1 MNFLFSRVV
10 FITQTLIL
18 SIVLSFSANAQDA
31 DEQLLLKHFHSISS
45 EEIAGWMT
53 ELCSPEYNGRLAG
66 TPEYLASAGW
76 VAGMLH
82 DWGIKPAGDNGSYF
96 QWFDQPYTVVN
107 DEGSLQ
113 LHITRKDGTDIVKS
127 YRAPSEYYPGMN
139 SGSGEVTAEVVYVG
153 YGVTAPELNYD
164 DYKGIDVKGKI
175 VLMNRDVPYKDALNP
190 EYAKWVR
197 YCYHQYKVENAAQ
210 HGAAGMLYI
219 DGNSANPNISYIENM
234 IVCGI
239 GPEPLADIFAG
250 LGKTNTAVTGQ
261 IDKSFK
267 PVSFATGKTMTIK
280 ANTTRHPE
288 GRTCNVAGIIEGSEP
303 VLKEEV
309 IILGAHLDAV
319 GNAGGILVQGGFDNA
334 SGVADI
340 MAAAKALA
348 GSGIKLK
355 RTLLFLFF
363 GGEETGLVGSKYYT
377 ANPIFHKEKTVTYI
391 NLDMVGNGT
400 GLAVNASASCA
411 PLMEYFKTANSKYIH
426 RPMRSS
432 ASAVTYY
439 GRPRSDGLVFLADG
453 FRTMDISTT
462 DGVKPVFYHLPGDD
476 ETAVTPE
483 IMEDV
488 AKLLYLSLIVMAN
501 AGMSGF

>member
-1 MNFLFSRVV
+1 MRAF

-18 SIVLSFSANAQDA
+18 SIVFSLSAPAQEV

-45 EEIAGWMT
+45 EEIAGWMA

-66 TPEYLASAGW
+66 TPEYLASAEW
-76 VAGMLH
+76 VAGQLH
-82 DWGIKPAGDNGSYF
+82 DWGVKPAGDNGSYY

-107 DEGSLQ
+107 DVGSLQ
-113 LHITRKDGTDIVKS
+113 LHLTQADGTAIVRS
-127 YRAPSEYYPGMN
+127 YNAPSEYYPGMN
-139 SGSGEVTAEVVYVG
+139 SGSGEVTAEVVFVG

-175 VLMNRDVPYKDALNP
+175 VLMNRDVPYKDATNP
-190 EYAKWVR
+190 EYTKWVR

-210 HGAAGMLYI
+210 HGAAGMLYV
-219 DGNSANPNISYIENM
+219 DGNSANPNISYIQNM

-267 PVSFATGKTMTIK
+267 PVSFSTGKIMTIK

-288 GRTCNVAGIIEGSEP
+288 GRTCNVAGIIEGSDP
-303 VLKEEV
+303 VLKDEV
-309 IILGAHLDAV
+309 IIIGAHLDAV
-319 GNAGGILVQGGFDNA
+319 GNAGGITVPGGLDNA
-334 SGVADI
+334 SGVVDI

-348 GSGIKLK
+348 ESGIKLN
-355 RTLLFLFF
+355 RSVLFLLF
-363 GGEETGLVGSKYYT
+363 GGEESGLVGSKFYT
-377 ANPIFHKEKTVTYI
+377 ANPLFPKEKTLTYI

-400 GLAVNASASCA
+400 GLAVTASASCA
-411 PLMEYFKTANSKYIH
+411 GLIGNFKTANSRYIH

-432 ASAVTYY
+432 VSKITYY

-453 FRTMDISTT
+453 YRTMDISTT
-462 DGVKPVFYHLPGDD
+462 DGVKPVWYHLPGDD

-488 AKLLYLSLIVMAN
+488 AKLIYLTFIDIAN
-501 AGMSGF
+501 DRTLEF

>member
-1 MNFLFSRVV
+1 MRAF
-10 FITQTLIL
+10 FIIHTLLL
-18 SIVLSFSANAQDA
+18 SIVLSFNAPAQEV
-31 DEQLLLKHFHSISS
+31 DEELLLKHFHSISS

-66 TPEYLASAGW
+66 TPEYTAAAEW
-76 VAGMLH
+76 VAGLLH
-82 DWGIKPAGDNGSYF
+82 DWGVKPTGDKGSYY

-107 DEGSLQ
+107 DAGSLQ
-113 LHITRKDGTDIVKS
+113 LHITQKDGGVIVKN
-127 YRAPSEYYPGMN
+127 YNAPAEYYPGMN

-164 DYKGIDVKGKI
+164 DYKGIDAKGKI

-190 EYAKWVR
+190 EYSKWVR
-197 YCYHQYKVENAAQ
+197 YCYHQYKSENAAQ

-239 GPEPLADIFAG
+239 GPEPLADIFGG

-267 PVSFATGKTMTIK
+267 PASFPTGKVMTIK
-280 ANTTRHPE
+280 ANTTRYPE
-288 GRTCNVAGIIEGSEP
+288 GRTCNVAGIIEGSDP
-303 VLKEEV
+303 VLKDEV
-309 IILGAHLDAV
+309 IIVGAHLDAV
-319 GNAGGILVQGGFDNA
+319 GNAGGIIVPGGFDNA
-334 SGVADI
+334 SGVVDI

-348 GSGIKLK
+348 GSGIKLR

-363 GGEETGLVGSKYYT
+363 GGEETGLVGSKFYT
-377 ANPIFHKEKTVTYI
+377 ANPLFPKEKTIAYI

-400 GLAVNASASCA
+400 GLAVSASASCA
-411 PLMEYFKTANSKYIH
+411 GLTGYFKTANEKYIH
-426 RPMRSS
+426 RPFRAS
-432 ASAVTYY
+432 ASTVTYY

-453 FRTMDISTT
+453 YRTMDISTT
-462 DGVKPVFYHLPGDD
+462 DRVKPVWYHLPGDD
-476 ETAVTPE
+476 ETAVTPD

-488 AKLLYLSLIVMAN
+488 AKLIYLAIIEMAN
-501 AGMSGF
+501 AGAPGY

>member
-1 MNFLFSRVV
+1 MRAF
-10 FITQTLIL
+10 FIIHALLL
-18 SIVLSFSANAQDA
+18 SIVLSFSAPAQEV
-31 DEQLLLKHFHSISS
+31 DEALLLKHFHSISS
-45 EEIAGWMT
+45 EEIAGWMA

-66 TPEYLASAGW
+66 TPEYTAAAEW
-76 VAGMLH
+76 VAGRLH
-82 DWGIKPAGDNGSYF
+82 EWGVKPVGDNGTYY

-107 DEGSLQ
+107 DAGSLE
-113 LHITRKDGTDIVKS
+113 LHITQKDGTTVIKNYS
-127 YRAPSEYYPGMN
+127 APAEYYPGMN

-164 DYKGIDVKGKI
+164 DYKGIDVKGRI

-197 YCYHQYKVENAAQ
+197 YCYHQYKAENAAL

-250 LGKTNTAVTGQ
+250 LGKTNAAVTAQ
-261 IDKSFK
+261 IDKSFR
-267 PVSFATGKTMTIK
+267 PASFPTGKVMTIK

-288 GRTCNVAGIIEGSEP
+288 GRTCNVAGIIEGSDP
-303 VLKEEV
+303 VLKDEV
-309 IILGAHLDAV
+309 IIIGAHLDAV
-319 GNAGGILVQGGFDNA
+319 GNAGGIIVPGGFDNA
-334 SGVADI
+334 SGVVDI

-348 GSGIKLK
+348 GSGIKL
-355 RTLLFLFF
+355 RRSVLFLLI
-363 GGEETGLVGSKYYT
+363 GGEETGLVGSKLYVE
-377 ANPIFHKEKTVTYI
+377 NPLFPKEKTVAYI

-400 GLAVNASASCA
+400 GLAVSASASCA
-411 PLMEYFKTANSKYIH
+411 GLTGYFRTANEKYIH
-426 RPMRSS
+426 RPLRSS
-432 ASAVTYY
+432 VSTVTYY

-453 FRTMDISTT
+453 YRTMDISTT
-462 DGVKPVFYHLPGDD
+462 ERVKPVWYHLPGDD

-488 AKLLYLSLIVMAN
+488 AKLIYLAIIEMAN
-501 AGMSGF
+501 AGTPGY

>member
-1 MNFLFSRVV
+1 MRAF

-18 SIVLSFSANAQDA
+18 SIVLSLSAPAQEV

-45 EEIAGWMT
+45 EEMAGWMA
-53 ELCSPEYNGRLAG
+53 ELCSPVYNGRLAG
-66 TPEYLASAGW
+66 TPEYLASAEW
-76 VAGMLH
+76 VAGRLH
-82 DWGIKPAGDNGSYF
+82 DWGIRPAGDDGSYY

-107 DEGSLQ
+107 NAGSLQ
-113 LHITRKDGTDIVKS
+113 LHITQKDGTDIVKS
-127 YRAPSEYYPGMN
+127 YSAPSEYYPGMN
-139 SGSGEVTAEVVYVG
+139 SGSGEVTAEVIFVG

-164 DYKGIDVKGKI
+164 DYKGVDVKGKI

-239 GPEPLADIFAG
+239 GPVALADIFAG
-250 LGKTNTAVTGQ
+250 LGKTNAAVTTQ
-261 IDKSFK
+261 IDKSIK
-267 PVSFATGKTMTIK
+267 PASFVTGKKMTIK

-288 GRTCNVAGIIEGSEP
+288 GRTCNVAGIIEGSDP
-303 VLKEEV
+303 VLKDEV
-309 IILGAHLDAV
+309 IIIGAHLDAV
-319 GNAGGILVQGGFDNA
+319 GNAGGILVPGGFDNA
-334 SGVADI
+334 SGVVDI

-355 RTLLFLFF
+355 RTLLFLII
-363 GGEETGLVGSKYYT
+363 GGEETGLVGSRFYT
-377 ANPIFHKEKTVTYI
+377 ANSIFPKEKTVTYI

-400 GLAVNASASCA
+400 GLAVNASASCEA
-411 PLMEYFKTANSKYIH
+411 LIEYFKTANSKYIH

-432 ASAVTYY
+432 ASTITYY
-439 GRPRSDGLVFLADG
+439 GRPRSDGLVFMAEG
-453 FRTMDISTT
+453 YKTMDIYTT
-462 DGVKPVFYHLPGDD
+462 DGVKPVWYHLPGDD

-488 AKLLYLSLIVMAN
+488 AKLIYLTFIVMAN
-501 AGMSGF
+501 ATTFGFK

>member
-1 MNFLFSRVV
+1 
-10 FITQTLIL
+10 
-18 SIVLSFSANAQDA
+18 
-31 DEQLLLKHFHSISS
+31 
-45 EEIAGWMT
+45 
-53 ELCSPEYNGRLAG
+53 
-66 TPEYLASAGW
+66 
-76 VAGMLH
+76 
-82 DWGIKPAGDNGSYF
+82 
-96 QWFDQPYTVVN
+96 VVN
-107 DEGSLQ
+107 DVGSLQ
-113 LHITRKDGTDIVKS
+113 LHITQKDGTSIVKS
-127 YRAPSEYYPGMN
+127 YSTPSEYYPGMN
-139 SGSGEVTAEVVYVG
+139 SGSGELTAEVVFVG

-164 DYKGIDVKGKI
+164 DYKGIDVQGKI
-175 VLMNRDVPYKDALNP
+175 VLMNRDVPYKDAHNP

-197 YCYHQYKVENAAQ
+197 YCYHQFKAENAAL

-250 LGKTNTAVTGQ
+250 LGKTNTEVTGQ

-267 PVSFATGKTMTIK
+267 PVSFSTGKIMTIK

-288 GRTCNVAGIIEGSEP
+288 GRSCNVAGIIEGSDP
-303 VLKEEV
+303 VLKDEV
-309 IILGAHLDAV
+309 IIIGAHLDAV
-319 GNAGGILVQGGFDNA
+319 GNAGGITVPGGFDNA
-334 SGVADI
+334 SGVVNI

-348 GSGIKLK
+348 ESGIKLN
-355 RTLLFLFF
+355 RSLLFLLI
-363 GGEETGLVGSKYYT
+363 GGEETGLVGSKFYT
-377 ANPIFHKEKTVTYI
+377 ANPIFPKEKTVTYI

-400 GLAVNASASCA
+400 GMAVSASASCA
-411 PLMEYFKTANSKYIH
+411 ALIGYFTTANSRYIH

-453 FRTMDISTT
+453 YRTMDISTT

-488 AKLLYLSLIVMAN
+488 AKLIYLSFIEMAN
-501 AGMSGF
+501 TNTLIH